1 MAVKSS
7 FRVHCGLTD
16 LAALFPQGP
25 LFNYL
30 LALSVL
36 GALAMLADK
45 ISAMSGFDRISE
57 RNLAL
62 VALAGGFAG
71 IILAGMVFSHKTSK
85 PEFWIPVI
93 AATTAWGVILIVYF
107 FPWIVTF

>member
-1 MAVKSS
+1 M
-7 FRVHCGLTD
+7 TD
-16 LAALFPQGP
+16 LSALFPQGP

-30 LALSVL
+30 LAVSIL
-36 GALAMLADK
+36 GAAAMLADK
-45 ISAMSGFDRISE
+45 ISAMGGFDRISE

-62 VALAGGFAG
+62 VALAGGFTG

-85 PEFWIPVI
+85 PEFWLPVV
-93 AATTAWGVILIVYF
+93 AATIAWGVILIVYF